1 MSFLLE
7 VDLCFALSKF
17 QLALVDLCVKIK
29 QALQHLLVVLCRIS
43 HRRPNTSEAGR
54 SQLDWML
61 QHDCHAAPAN
71 WLAPASSNTL
81 RVSLAACRKVSRSVR
96 LRLKLLP
103 SLPPVVSM
111 ATIGAASFDYPSAKT
126 GTVAALAPVS
136 GCAISC
142 NHAGTEA
149 SPPLAPAPGC
159 AISCSH
165 CRIGCVSAARDCEY
179 IRRNGTLHSSVA
191 LLDQRLPWDLFSHFR
206 NSMGGLNHVLPGS
219 QSSNNCR
226 VVQT

>member
-1 MSFLLE
+1 M
-7 VDLCFALSKF
+7 DAAARLSRSSCE
-17 QLALVDLCVKIK
+17 LAGTR
-29 QALQHLLVVLCRIS
+29 QLQHSSGVS
-43 HRRPNTSEAGR
+43 R
-54 SQLDWML
+54 S
-61 QHDCHAAPAN
+61 
-71 WLAPASSNTL
+71 
-81 RVSLAACRKVSRSVR
+81 CRKVSGSVR

-103 SLPPVVSM
+103 LLPPCCL
-111 ATIGAASFDYPSAKT
+111 SAKT

-165 CRIGCVSAARDCEY
+165 CGIGCVCVSAARDCEY

-226 VVQT
+226 VVQANVTTWF

>member
-1 MSFLLE
+1 MIGCCSTIVTQLLRTGWHPPAPT
-7 VDLCFALSKF
+7 LF
-17 QLALVDLCVKIK
+17 
-29 QALQHLLVVLCRIS
+29 
-43 HRRPNTSEAGR
+43 GR
-54 SQLDWML
+54 LSQLQEGL
-61 QHDCHAAPAN
+61 GVCTTSAEVASIAAPCC
-71 WLAPASSNTL
+71 L
-81 RVSLAACRKVSRSVR
+81 
-96 LRLKLLP
+96 
-103 SLPPVVSM
+103 
-111 ATIGAASFDYPSAKT
+111 SAKT

-165 CRIGCVSAARDCEY
+165 CGIGCVCVSAARDCEY

-226 VVQT
+226 VVQANVTTWF